1 MTHKLKILPKW
12 YDDVLNERKKFEV
25 RKNDRDFK
33 VGDKLLLQEWENGI
47 YTGREILKEIE
58 YIYHGDG
65 AYGLSEKYCILGLK
79 PNTQTADDVVEV
91 KHGKWAAAHDTSG
104 HDYERCTECG
114 IYIEGI
120 FFANDYDVN
129 FCPNCGADMRE
140 RKETE

>member
-33 VGDKLLLQEWENGI
+33 VGDILLLQEWERGK

-65 AYGLSEKYCILGLK
+65 AYGLSEEYCILGLK
-79 PNTQTADDVVEV
+79 EMKQCDF
-91 KHGKWAAAHDTSG
+91 
-104 HDYERCTECG
+104 CG
-114 IYIEGI
+114 EKAEKVRGCYIE
-120 FFANDYDVN
+120 
-129 FCPNCGADMRE
+129 
-140 RKETE
+140 